1 MHFMVMNGTAWQL
14 SDYYF
19 HLLSCII
26 NLRPISHCF
35 FHAFLI
41 SKGQRKAKSLAK
53 KPSSPEEWANSD
65 GNDGVGVQD

>member
-26 NLRPISHCF
+26 NLRPITHF
-35 FHAFLI
+35 FSCIPHIARTK
-41 SKGQRKAKSLAK
+41 KGK
-53 KPSSPEEWANSD
+53 KPCKEPASPEEWANSD
-65 GNDGVGVQD
+65 GNDGAGVQD